1 MHALAINRIQIG
13 RKRCNQRLTLTCS
26 HLGNFTTME
35 HNTADHLNVEMAHS
49 GDALGCFTN
58 RCKRLWKDVV
68 KRLARSQSFAEQLGL
83 VLEFFVRQRDHPV
96 LERIDLCDDFHRL
109 FDITVVGR
117 TEDGL
122 GDSAEHGQTSEIY
135 G

>member
-1 MHALAINRIQIG
+1 MIG
-13 RKRCNQRLTLTCS
+13 FGMMFGDGNPIVGYGKLKACVRLL
-26 HLGNFTTME
+26 FW
-35 HNTADHLNVEMAHS
+35 S
-49 GDALGCFTN
+49 G
-58 RCKRLWKDVV
+58 
-68 KRLARSQSFAEQLGL
+68 QSFAEQLGL
-83 VLEFFVRQRDHPV
+83 VFEFFVRQCDHLV
-96 LERIDLCDDFHRL
+96 FERLDLCDDFHRL